1 MPSPCP
7 SLVVLGSRYMSNLT
21 PLARI
26 STSTTMEPSQMC
38 TCGASFLN
46 TECRHRTRM
55 DGSGSISDQVTDCVS
70 VPSHDRF

>member
-38 TCGASFLN
+38 TCGARFLN
-46 TECRHRTRM
+46 TECRRRTRM

-70 VPSHDRF
+70 APSHDRF